1 MPKNLAGK
9 TYEVYTADGKRW
21 LIESE
26 HPTRSA
32 ALEHAEDLLTA
43 GNHDGVRVL
52 SESERTGEEEII
64 FEERIDRDDAVVK
77 VIAIEDA
84 PPCEDLADFY
94 RLPARR
100 TAGRLLRPFLDDQGV
115 SALELAF
122 SPGRLMMFERNGKLF
137 APAIQRVGTIQAR
150 IAGDKKP
157 AKRIDELFRIF
168 EQIKERAKAASD
180 EDKYP
185 ALLKA
190 KGLNTLIESV
200 GQWEPEEN
208 REFSIRAAIVGA
220 LSDHGDWNGKIQLLV
235 NLVREDPSPEAVGYV
250 DETVA
255 EILDGAEAV
264 KEILGGQADAAG
276 ANRMLI
282 HLSGGRCSPP
292 KNPISCIVEL
302 NETIDRLDMPLT
314 GTVLLERVQQ
324 GIGGVRP
331 LTREDRKVE
340 RDAFVGLVRELAG
353 SDGLL
358 GGPGMCDAVVRRS
371 RIALKEGETDQTVEQ
386 AINHL
391 LDLMPNRA
399 VRLGFLLDLAVSPL
413 GESEHAI
420 IMQFLERIAQQ
431 LSFLASLV
439 SDTGDKETVNTVVKG
454 LKRRL
459 DNEAL
464 PKEWR
469 QTMSASLDDLV
480 ARSKG
485 GGGKAGPKKAKTDFT
500 IKNGK
505 DMSDPTGDQKE
516 IPAGELIFEEG
527 EMGDLAYLIIAGQV
541 EIFRSSGNRERVLA
555 TLGRGEIIGEMS
567 LIDSQPR
574 MASARALE
582 DTKVSMISRNSLQ
595 QRLDRLEGQDRVLRR
610 LIAVLVNRIRGQA
623 PSPE

>member
-21 LIESE
+21 IIESE
-26 HPTRSA
+26 HATRSA
-32 ALEHAEDLLTA
+32 ALEHAEGLLTA

-52 SESERTGEEEII
+52 SESERTGEEEVI
-64 FEERIDRDDAVVK
+64 FEERVDRDDAVVK
-77 VIAIEDA
+77 IVAIEDA
-84 PPCEDLADFY
+84 PLCEDIADFY
-94 RLPARR
+94 RFPARR
-100 TAGRLLRPFLDDQGV
+100 TAGRLLRRYLDDQGV

-122 SPGRLMMFERNGKLF
+122 SPGRLMMFERNDKLF
-137 APAIQRVGTIQAR
+137 APAIQRVGGIQAR

-157 AKRIDELFRIF
+157 TKRIDELFKIF

-208 REFSIRAAIVGA
+208 REFSIRAAIASHISGRGNW
-220 LSDHGDWNGKIQLLV
+220 DGKIQLLV

-264 KEILGGQADAAG
+264 KEILGGQADAVG

-282 HLSGGRCSPP
+282 YLSGGRCQAP

-302 NETIDRLDMPLT
+302 NETIARLDMPLT
-314 GTVLLERVQQ
+314 RTVLLERIQQ

-331 LTREDRKVE
+331 LTREGPHAE
-340 RDAFVGLVRELAG
+340 RDAIVELVRELADL
-353 SDGLL
+353 DGLL
-358 GGPGMCDAVVRRS
+358 GGPGMCDAIVRRA

-391 LDLMPNRA
+391 LDLMPTRA
-399 VRLGFLLDLAVSPL
+399 VRLGFLLDLAASPL
-413 GESEHAI
+413 GESEHTI
-420 IMQFLERIAQQ
+420 VMQSLERIAQQ

-439 SDTGDKETVNTVVKG
+439 SDTSDRETVNTVVKG

-464 PKEWR
+464 PEEWR
-469 QTMSASLDDLV
+469 QTLSAGLDDLV

-485 GGGKAGPKKAKTDFT
+485 GGGKTGPKKAKIDFT
-500 IKNGK
+500 INNGK

-516 IPAGELIFEEG
+516 VAAGELIFEEG
-527 EMGDLAYLIIAGQV
+527 EMGELAYLIVSGQV
-541 EIFRSSGNRERVLA
+541 EIFRSSGNNERVLA

-567 LIDSQPR
+567 LIDNQPR

-595 QRLDRLEGQDRVLRR
+595 KRLDRLEEQDRVLRR
-610 LIAVLVNRIRGQA
+610 LIAVLVNRIRGRA